1 MIMNDT
7 GTTTKKLSFARF
19 LMAMFKIGCIGF
31 GGGSALIPVME
42 REFIGSDES
51 NGKPDTKENFDKDI
65 LIASLTPGA
74 LPVELAS
81 SLGWR
86 NFGARGMILGAVFMA
101 LPGVAASLLLL
112 TALARFRERIGGVLD
127 VLTTLISFFIIY
139 LIIRYIRK
147 VCRRCRAISRKFY
160 RRAVVV
166 MIGVFALSCGKYL
179 YRLLG
184 IDGQPPIV
192 LSTFHILL
200 FSLVAIILIN
210 VIRGLKNSHSADCP
224 YAPPALSSSKS
235 ASDLLVWL
243 VFLVLIAIPGVVLA
257 IRFDLAGYL
266 AFLAR
271 GIVSTLMSFGG
282 GDAYLAVADGLFVE
296 SSIVSSEAFYGDIVA
311 VANILP
317 GSILCKALTS
327 IGYYYGLS
335 VTGSLGGGLAYALG
349 GFGCSVSVSCLVFGI
364 IFHLYERFSG
374 FRSMQTISHYI
385 GPIICGLLGTVSL
398 ALLVPVFR

>member
-1 MIMNDT
+1 MNQFF
-7 GTTTKKLSFARF
+7 KFLLS
-19 LMAMFKIGCIGF
+19 MFKIGCIGF

-42 REFIGSDES
+42 REFIGD
-51 NGKPDTKENFDKDI
+51 GKLDTKENFDKDI

-74 LPVELAS
+74 LPVELAA

-86 NFGARGMILGAVFMA
+86 NFGAKGMLLASTVMA

-112 TALARFRERIGGVLD
+112 TCLTRFRQRIGGVMD

-139 LIIRYIRK
+139 LIIRYVKK
-147 VCRRCRAISRKFY
+147 VCRQCQAISRKFY
-160 RRAVVV
+160 RRAILV
-166 MIGVFALSCGKYL
+166 MTGVFALSCGKYL

-184 IDGQPPIV
+184 IDGTPLIV
-192 LSTFHILL
+192 LSTFHILI
-200 FSLVAIILIN
+200 FSLAAIIAIN
-210 VIRGLKNSHSADCP
+210 VIRGLREKLPGRSFTA
-224 YAPPALSSSKS
+224 PALTH
-235 ASDLLVWL
+235 ASGTIDLLVWL
-243 VFLVLIAIPGVVLA
+243 VFLVLLSIPGACLA
-257 IRFDLAGYL
+257 LRYDLFGYL
-266 AFLAR
+266 AFLVR
-271 GIVSTLMSFGG
+271 GCISVLMSFGG

-296 SSIVSSEAFYGDIVA
+296 SAIVTSDAFYGDIVA

-317 GSILCKALTS
+317 GSILCKALTA
-327 IGYYYGLS
+327 IGYYYGFS
-335 VTGSLGGGLAYALG
+335 VTGSLFGGLAFALG
-349 GFGCSVSVSCLVFGI
+349 GFGCSVAVSCLVFGI

>member
-1 MIMNDT
+1 MNQFC
-7 GTTTKKLSFARF
+7 KFLLS
-19 LMAMFKIGCIGF
+19 MFKIGCIGF

-42 REFIGSDES
+42 QEFLGDE
-51 NGKPDTKENFDKDI
+51 KLDTKENFDKDV

-86 NFGARGMILGAVFMA
+86 NFGIAGMILGAVAMA
-101 LPGVAASLLLL
+101 LPGVVASLLLL
-112 TALARFRERIGGVLD
+112 TCLTGFRARIGGIME
-127 VLTTLISFFIIY
+127 VLTTLVSFFIIW
-139 LIIRYIRK
+139 LILRYIRK
-147 VCRRCRAISRKFY
+147 VCRQCRAISQKFY

-166 MIGVFALSCGKYL
+166 MIGVFVLSCGKYL

-184 IDGQPPIV
+184 IDGKPPIV

-200 FSLVAIILIN
+200 FSLGAIILIN
-210 VIRGLKNSHSADCP
+210 VIRGLKNSHSTDRP
-224 YAPPALSSSKS
+224 YTPPALSSGKS

-243 VFLVLIAIPGVVLA
+243 VFLILLAIPGVVLA

-266 AFLAR
+266 SFLAR

-296 SSIVSSEAFYGDIVA
+296 SAIVSSEAFYGDIVA

-317 GSILCKALTS
+317 GSILCKALTA
-327 IGYYYGLS
+327 IGYYYGIS
-335 VTGSLGGGLAYALG
+335 VTGGIPGGLAFALG
-349 GFGCSVSVSCLVFGI
+349 GFGCSVAVSCLVFGI

-398 ALLVPVFR
+398 ALLVPVFH

>member
-1 MIMNDT
+1 MKH
-7 GTTTKKLSFARF
+7 TKKTSFFQF
-19 LMAMFKIGCIGF
+19 LFSMFKIGCIGF
-31 GGGSALIPVME
+31 GGGSALIPVLE
-42 REFIGSDES
+42 REFIGTDETHE
-51 NGKPDTKENFDKDI
+51 KLDTKENFDKDI

-86 NFGARGMILGAVFMA
+86 NFGAKGMILGAVFMA

-112 TALARFRERIGGVLD
+112 TVLSRFRERIGGIMDL
-127 VLTTLISFFIIY
+127 LTTLVSFFIIF

-147 VCRRCRAISRKFY
+147 VCRQCRAISRRFY
-160 RRAVVV
+160 RRAIVV
-166 MIGVFALSCGKYL
+166 MISVFALSCGKYL

-192 LSTFHILL
+192 LSTLHILV
-200 FSLVAIILIN
+200 FSLIAIIVIN
-210 VIRGLKNSHSADCP
+210 VIRGLKNTRGKHQTFM
-224 YAPPALSSSKS
+224 PPALSAAGSS
-235 ASDLLVWL
+235 SDLLVWIM
-243 VFLVLIAIPGVVLA
+243 FLVTLAIPGMILA
-257 IRFDLAGYL
+257 LRFNLIGYL
-266 AFLAR
+266 SFLAR
-271 GIVSTLMSFGG
+271 GIISVLMSFGG

-296 SSIVSSEAFYGDIVA
+296 SAIVSSEAFYGDIVA

-317 GSILCKALTS
+317 GSILCKALTA
-327 IGYYYGLS
+327 IGYYYGIS
-335 VTGSLGGGLAYALG
+335 VTGSLLCGLAFALG
-349 GFGCSVSVSCLVFGI
+349 GFGCSVSISCLVFGI

>member
-1 MIMNDT
+1 MNQFF
-7 GTTTKKLSFARF
+7 KFLLS
-19 LMAMFKIGCIGF
+19 MFKIGCIGF

-42 REFIGSDES
+42 REFIGD
-51 NGKPDTKENFDKDI
+51 GKLDTKENFDKDI

-74 LPVELAS
+74 LPVELAA

-86 NFGARGMILGAVFMA
+86 NFGAKGMLLASTVMA

-112 TALARFRERIGGVLD
+112 TCLTRFRQRIGGVMD

-139 LIIRYIRK
+139 LIIRYVKK
-147 VCRRCRAISRKFY
+147 VCRQCQAISRKFY
-160 RRAVVV
+160 RRAILV
-166 MIGVFALSCGKYL
+166 MFGVFALSCGKYL

-184 IDGQPPIV
+184 IEGTPPIV
-192 LSTFHILL
+192 LSTFHILI
-200 FSLVAIILIN
+200 FSLAAIIAIN
-210 VIRGLKNSHSADCP
+210 VIRGLREKLPGRSFTA
-224 YAPPALSSSKS
+224 PALTH
-235 ASDLLVWL
+235 ASGTIDLLVWL
-243 VFLVLIAIPGVVLA
+243 VFLVLLSIPGACLA
-257 IRFDLAGYL
+257 LRYDLFGYL
-266 AFLAR
+266 AFLVR
-271 GIVSTLMSFGG
+271 GCISVLMSFGG

-296 SSIVSSEAFYGDIVA
+296 SAIVTSDAFYGDIVA

-317 GSILCKALTS
+317 GSILCKALTA
-327 IGYYYGLS
+327 IGYYYGFS
-335 VTGSLGGGLAYALG
+335 VTGSLFGGLAFALG
-349 GFGCSVSVSCLVFGI
+349 GFGCSVAVSCLVFGI

>member
-1 MIMNDT
+1 MKH
-7 GTTTKKLSFARF
+7 TKKRSFFQF
-19 LMAMFKIGCIGF
+19 LISMFKIGCIGF
-31 GGGSALIPVME
+31 GGGSALIPVLE
-42 REFIGSDES
+42 REFIGADETQE
-51 NGKPDTKENFDKDI
+51 KLDTKENFDKDI

-86 NFGARGMILGAVFMA
+86 NFGAKGMILGAVFMA
-101 LPGVAASLLLL
+101 LPGVIASLLLL
-112 TALARFRERIGGVLD
+112 TVLSRFRERIGGIMDL
-127 VLTTLISFFIIY
+127 LTTLVSFFIIF

-147 VCRRCRAISRKFY
+147 VCRQCRAISHKFFH
-160 RRAVVV
+160 RAIVV

-192 LSTFHILL
+192 LSTLHILV
-200 FSLVAIILIN
+200 FSLTAIIVIN
-210 VIRGLKNSHSADCP
+210 VIRGLKNKQASNQSPVSAILR
-224 YAPPALSSSKS
+224 ASGNT
-235 ASDLLVWL
+235 SDLLVWI
-243 VFLVLIAIPGVVLA
+243 VFLIVLVIPGIILA
-257 IRFDLAGYL
+257 ARFDLMGYL
-266 AFLAR
+266 TFLAR
-271 GIVSTLMSFGG
+271 GIISVLMSFGG

-296 SSIVSSEAFYGDIVA
+296 SAIVSSEAFYGDIVA

-317 GSILCKALTS
+317 GSILCKALTA
-327 IGYYYGLS
+327 IGYYYGIS
-335 VTGSLGGGLAYALG
+335 VTGGLFGGLAFALG

>member
-1 MIMNDT
+1 MNPFC
-7 GTTTKKLSFARF
+7 KFLLS
-19 LMAMFKIGCIGF
+19 MFKIGCIGF

-42 REFIGSDES
+42 REFIGED
-51 NGKPDTKENFDKDI
+51 KLDKKEHFEKDI

-74 LPVELAS
+74 LPVELAA

-86 NFGARGMILGAVFMA
+86 NFGAKGMILAATIMA

-112 TALARFRERIGGVLD
+112 TCLTRFRERIGGLMNL
-127 VLTTLISFFIIY
+127 LTTLVSFFIIW

-147 VCRRCRAISRKFY
+147 VCRQCRSISRKFY
-160 RRAVVV
+160 RRAVLV

-184 IDGQPPIV
+184 IDGKPPIV
-192 LSTFHILL
+192 LSTFHILIFAL
-200 FSLVAIILIN
+200 AAIIGVN
-210 VIRGLKNSHSADCP
+210 MIRGLRNARRADKTFT
-224 YAPPALSSSKS
+224 PPVLTSSRSI
-235 ASDLLVWL
+235 SDLLIWL
-243 VFLVLIAIPGVVLA
+243 VFLVLLTIPGMILA
-257 IRFDLAGYL
+257 VRFDLAGYL
-266 AFLAR
+266 SFLAR
-271 GIVSTLMSFGG
+271 GTVSVLMSFGG

-296 SSIVSSEAFYGDIVA
+296 AAIISSDAFYGDIVA

-317 GSILCKALTS
+317 GSILCKALTA
-327 IGYYYGLS
+327 IGYYYGIS
-335 VTGSLGGGLAYALG
+335 VTGNIPGGLAFALG
-349 GFGCSVSVSCLVFGI
+349 GFGCSVAVSCLVFGI

-398 ALLVPVFR
+398 GLLVPVFH

>member
-1 MIMNDT
+1 MKH
-7 GTTTKKLSFARF
+7 TKKTSFFQF
-19 LMAMFKIGCIGF
+19 LFSMFKIGCIGF
-31 GGGSALIPVME
+31 GGGSALIPVIE
-42 REFIGSDES
+42 REFIGTDETHE
-51 NGKPDTKENFDKDI
+51 KLDTKENFDKDI

-86 NFGARGMILGAVFMA
+86 NFGAKGMILGATVMA
-101 LPGVAASLLLL
+101 LPGVIASLLLL
-112 TALARFRERIGGVLD
+112 TTLNRFRERIGGIMEL
-127 VLTTLISFFIIY
+127 LTTLVSLFIIY

-147 VCRRCRAISRKFY
+147 VCRQCRAISRKFY
-160 RRAVVV
+160 HRAIVV

-184 IDGQPPIV
+184 IDGKPPIV
-192 LSTFHILL
+192 LSTLHILI
-200 FSLVAIILIN
+200 FSLSAIILIN
-210 VIRGLKNSHSADCP
+210 VIRGLKNTRGKHQTFM
-224 YAPPALSSSKS
+224 PPALSAAGSS
-235 ASDLLVWL
+235 SDLLVWIM
-243 VFLVLIAIPGVVLA
+243 FLVTLAIPGMILA
-257 IRFDLAGYL
+257 LRFNLIGYL
-266 AFLAR
+266 SFLAR
-271 GIVSTLMSFGG
+271 GIISVLMSFGG

-317 GSILCKALTS
+317 GSILCKALTA
-327 IGYYYGLS
+327 IGYYYGIS
-335 VTGSLGGGLAYALG
+335 VTGSLLGGLAFALG
-349 GFGCSVSVSCLVFGI
+349 GFGCSVSISCLVFGI

-385 GPIICGLLGTVSL
+385 GSIICGLLGTVSL